1 MSSPEPDRRG
11 SAPGDPTPGATT
23 SAAVPLPLVPAE
35 REALIEELVRRS
47 VPAGPAVRRGR
58 HLLRE
63 LITAATDLAA
73 AGGDLL
79 DLKIASTAVQEME
92 AAFRTFAPHRARRK
106 VTIFGSARTRP
117 DDPLYVQTRD
127 LAARMAAAGW
137 MVVTGAGPG
146 IMAAG
151 LEGAGIDHAIGV
163 QILLPFEA
171 EENPYV
177 SEQNLVEMRY
187 FFTRKLAL
195 IRESQGFVVMPG
207 GFGTLD
213 EAFELLTLLQTGK
226 ATPVPIV
233 MVGLGQGYWAGW
245 ERFVDLVVEQ
255 GYASVSDK
263 RLYRV
268 TNDVDAAVTEIT
280 GFYRNFD
287 SVRWVGDELV
297 IRLRQLPTAVEL
309 AELAERHARVLDQ
322 HGIRSSGPLPPEVAD
337 RDRLELPRLRLR
349 IHRRHPGS
357 LRLLIDDL
365 NTLAS
370 LDAPVGDA

>member
-1 MSSPEPDRRG
+1 
-11 SAPGDPTPGATT
+11 
-23 SAAVPLPLVPAE
+23 VPAE